1 MIYGWVKKKCIA
13 YALKKNIENWH
24 AYQLLIFPKKLI
36 KLGLK
41 SMGLLLWNS
50 ILNMV

>member
-1 MIYGWVKKKCIA
+1 MSKEKVHCLCLKKK
-13 YALKKNIENWH
+13 YIENWH

-50 ILNMV
+50 ILNMI